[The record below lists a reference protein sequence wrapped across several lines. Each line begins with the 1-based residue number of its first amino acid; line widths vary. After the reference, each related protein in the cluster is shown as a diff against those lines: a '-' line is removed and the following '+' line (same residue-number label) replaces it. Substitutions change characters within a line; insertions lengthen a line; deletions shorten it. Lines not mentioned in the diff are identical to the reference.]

1 MRKYTPENI
10 TELEE
15 NEIFV
20 FGSNLAGRHGA
31 GAAKLA
37 LDKFGAIYGKGEG
50 LQGQS
55 YAFPTLDHR
64 LKKFPKPKISLNL
77 SIGALYVTCFKYPN
91 LIFLLTKVGTELA
104 GYSEEYMK
112 KLFKEI
118 GYPPD
123 NLVFP
128 EGW

>member
-31 GAAKLA
+31 GAAK
-37 LDKFGAIYGKGEG
+37 EG
-50 LQGQS
+50 LQGRS
-55 YAFPTLDHR
+55 YAFPTLDHK
-64 LKKFPKPKISLNL
+64 LKKFRKPEISLTF
-77 SIGALYVTCFKYPN
+77 SIGALYGACFKYPN
-91 LIFLLTKVGTELA
+91 LTFLLTKVGTGLA

-118 GYPPD
+118 GYRPG